1 MGWNIDFE
9 ICALIVLGV
18 VVALHVSKQY
28 VSIRR
33 SHLFLAMVGAEC
45 VTILCNIGLRQMFL
59 NHGVAI
65 GRSGIALI
73 DFYIA
78 IQYALPILFMYYMV
92 VWSGKNM
99 IYSHNRIAF
108 VFFWL
113 PIVAYIGVIG
123 KNLVQQNLYHLDEQL
138 GYVETADMMALNWI
152 AIYAVLYGLVY
163 AVVYIRILS
172 FERLSMIGLSGVLVA
187 FGAVVQYYMSGT
199 MFIDFLVAITLLVL
213 YLVAQNPADMLDS
226 NTKVLSRSMMDE
238 ILLRD
243 IEAERAFD
251 LIVLAL
257 DDFKF
262 VNKTFGVTT
271 GDIMLMQVAH
281 FLTTLTKRGRVYRY
295 GADQFVLQIRH
306 SDVDRDAV
314 LDFIQERF
322 RHPWITEDVSVM
334 LSTTISCIAYPE
346 DGDTMETLVDVIDYS
361 VLSAKTMGKGTVV
374 FAKDMDLHALRKE
387 KAIEKAIELAIDRD
401 TIEVYYQPIFNTE
414 KQCYTSAEALVRLND
429 ELLGNISP
437 EIFIPIA
444 EKNGMILK
452 LGTMI
457 FEKVCRFISEENLKD
472 TTIEYIEVNVSVVQC
487 MQQNFVE
494 ELIDIMEYYHIAPEQ
509 INLEVTETA
518 AVNSISILQENIEKL
533 HAKGISFSLDD
544 YGSGYSTL
552 GYLHQLPFQ
561 IIKLDKLMVWDAFE
575 NERAGITLKFTVG
588 MLKELKVRIVAEGV
602 ETQEQQMHLTGIGC
616 DYLQGWYY
624 SKAIPGE
631 EFAQLIQAAG

>member
-1 MGWNIDFE
+1 MEWNIDFE
-9 ICALIVLGV
+9 ICALIILGV

-28 VSIRR
+28 VAVRR
-33 SHLFLAMVGAEC
+33 SHLFLTMVAVEC
-45 VTILCNIGLRQMFL
+45 VTILCNIGLRQMFIER
-59 NHGVAI
+59 GVSI
-65 GRSGIALI
+65 GRSGVAFV

-78 IQYALPILFMYYMV
+78 VQYALPILFMYYMV
-92 VWSGKNM
+92 VWSGKSM
-99 IYSHNRIAF
+99 IYSHNRVAF

-113 PIVAYIGVIG
+113 PIAGYVCVIG
-123 KNLVQQNLYHLDEQL
+123 YNLLHQNLYRLDAQV
-138 GYVETADMMALNWI
+138 GYVETSDMMMLNWI
-152 AIYAVLYGLVY
+152 AVYTLLYGLVY
-163 AVVYIRILS
+163 AVAHIRILS

-187 FGAVVQYYMSGT
+187 FGAFAQYYFVDT
-199 MFIDFLVAITLLVL
+199 KFIDFLVAVALLIL

-243 IEAERAFD
+243 IEAGKAFD

-271 GDIMLMQVAH
+271 GDIMLMQVAY
-281 FLTTLTKRGRVYRY
+281 FLTTLTKKGRVYRY
-295 GADQFVLQIRH
+295 GADQFVLQMRH
-306 SDVDRDAV
+306 AETDMYEV
-314 LDFIQERF
+314 LDSIKERF
-322 RHPWITEDVSVM
+322 RHPWITEEVSVM
-334 LSTTISCIAYPE
+334 LSTTISCIACPE
-346 DGDTMETLVDVIDYS
+346 DGDSMETLVDVIDYS
-361 VLSAKTMGKGTVV
+361 ILSAKTMGKGTVV

-429 ELLGNISP
+429 ELLGYISP

-457 FEKVCRFISEENLKD
+457 FEKVCRFIAEENLKD

-494 ELIDIMEYYHIAPEQ
+494 ELIEIMDYYHIAPEQ

>member
-9 ICALIVLGV
+9 ICALIILGV

-28 VSIRR
+28 VAIRR
-33 SHLFLAMVGAEC
+33 SHLFLAMVAVEC

-59 NHGVAI
+59 ERGTAI

-92 VWSGKNM
+92 VWSGKSM
-99 IYSHNRIAF
+99 IYSHNRVAF
-108 VFFWL
+108 IFFWL
-113 PIVAYIGVIG
+113 PIVGYACVIG
-123 KNLVQQNLYHLDEQL
+123 YNLLHQNLYRLDTQA
-138 GYVETADMMALNWI
+138 GYAETSGMMLLNWI

-187 FGAVVQYYMSGT
+187 FGALAQYYFSDT
-199 MFIDFLVAITLLVL
+199 VFIDFLVAVTLLIL

-243 IEAERAFD
+243 IEAGKAFD

-271 GDIMLMQVAH
+271 GDIMLMQVAY

-306 SDVDRDAV
+306 GETDMYAV

-322 RHPWITEDVSVM
+322 RHPWITEEVSVM

-346 DGDTMETLVDVIDYS
+346 DGDSMETLVDVIDYS

-518 AVNSISILQENIEKL
+518 AVNSISVLQENIEKL